1 MELNT
6 FQQVALRSNKD
17 LFCRTIRT
25 NSEFNVPDS
34 ELDIDVPQ
42 GMNKIDSLA
51 FMDDYDKHMQYLDAQ
66 RGTENVSHGSDDDPS
81 STD

>member
-6 FQQVALRSNKD
+6 FEQVALRSNKD

-51 FMDDYDKHMQYLDAQ
+51 FMDDYDKRMQYEESIKFDDSTKHSDVDESNLD
-66 RGTENVSHGSDDDPS
+66 T
-81 STD
+81 